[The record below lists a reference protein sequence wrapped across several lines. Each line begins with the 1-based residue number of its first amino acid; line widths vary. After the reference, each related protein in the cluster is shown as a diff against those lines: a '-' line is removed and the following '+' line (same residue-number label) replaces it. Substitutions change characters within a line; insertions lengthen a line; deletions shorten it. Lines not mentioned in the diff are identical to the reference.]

1 MMLKFDD
8 AFEIVM
14 RSAHRLGTEHVSIAH
29 ALNRVLAEDVVSD
42 IDMPLFNKATMDGF
56 ACRRA
61 DLANELTVIETVPA
75 GTMPKRTIGQ
85 NQCAKI
91 MTGAVVPEGADC
103 VIMVEHTESVAEGS
117 RKAGSQN
124 RIRFTPLES
133 LGSEG
138 KQKAKNSLTGFT
150 GSSTEDNICLKGQDV
165 KKADVVLKSGQLIKP
180 QHIAVL
186 ASVGCVQPVVSLQPR
201 VGIIATGDELVEP
214 CEKPEAGQIRNSNA
228 YQITAQVTSAFAIA
242 KDYGI
247 VPDSAE
253 AIDAVVKKAI
263 VENDVVIVSG
273 GVSVGDYDLVREILQ
288 QNNVKLLFERVAVRP
303 GRPTVFGIKNLTAE
317 SAEIAEKKLK
327 LENSTVSTNS
337 VEQNE
342 HNTQY
347 AIRNTKFVFGL
358 PGNPVS
364 TFVTFELLVKPFLF
378 KLMGHDF
385 KAIVTHR
392 QLEKTITRGLLLRGD
407 SKKTERDSWLP
418 IIFTKDGK
426 IRKIEYHGSAHIN
439 ALCEA
444 DGLICIP
451 AGIAEIKEGTTVAVR
466 QI

>member
-8 AFEIVM
+8 AFEMVM
-14 RSAHRLGTEHVSIAH
+14 RSAHRLDTEHIGIDH

-42 IDMPLFNKATMDGF
+42 IDMPLFNKSTMDGF

-91 MTGAVVPEGADC
+91 MTGAVMPEGADC
-103 VIMVEHTESVAEGS
+103 VIMVEHTKSVAEN
-117 RKAGSQN
+117 K
-124 RIRFTPLES
+124 IR
-133 LGSEG
+133 
-138 KQKAKNSLTGFT
+138 FT

-263 VENDVVIVSG
+263 LENDVVIVSG

-288 QNNVKLLFERVAVRP
+288 QNSVKLLFEKVAVKP
-303 GRPTVFGIKNLTAE
+303 GRPTVFGISDEA
-317 SAEIAEKKLK
+317 
-327 LENSTVSTNS
+327 
-337 VEQNE
+337 
-342 HNTQY
+342 
-347 AIRNTKFVFGL
+347 FCFGL

-378 KLMGHDF
+378 KMMGHDF
-385 KAIVTHR
+385 KAVITHR
-392 QLEKTITRGLLLRGD
+392 QLKKTITRGTLLRGN

-418 IIFTKDGK
+418 ILFTKDGK

-451 AGIAEIKEGTTVAVR
+451 AGIAEIKEGNTVAVR